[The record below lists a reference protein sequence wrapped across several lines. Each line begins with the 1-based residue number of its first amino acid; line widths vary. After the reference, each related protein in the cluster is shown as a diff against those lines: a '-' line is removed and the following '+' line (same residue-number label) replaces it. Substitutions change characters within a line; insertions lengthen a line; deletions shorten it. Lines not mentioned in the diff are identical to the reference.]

1 MNDRQDPY
9 GQVYGYDEY
18 GRPLYGSVPS
28 QDVPPQGAP
37 PQGHEQGHHQEPY
50 PQGQDWRQG
59 AADPYGYDYGTGQ
72 QPPVTEGY
80 AHEGYAQGYQQYPG
94 QYPGHQAPEGYAAPQ
109 GYAAQGYPAQDYA
122 PQGYP
127 AQDYPVLDDTGQQ
140 RPVATDWGTGQ
151 QPPVGDEAPPVAPPA
166 PAPPPAAAVPPQ
178 RRAPGER
185 GERGD
190 GAGGG
195 DDEDYE
201 TGEFAFVEERDEESE
216 DVIDWL
222 KFSESRTERREEARR
237 RGRTRV
243 KLLVILLALALVGG
257 VAFLWLTDRLPFL
270 PGSDTAADGGQG
282 AEVRDVIVLHLRPV
296 DSDESSTALLI
307 ANETAGTGTT
317 LLLPN
322 ELAVTPDGGT
332 TTLGEAVNEEAAGS
346 VRDAIGGLLG
356 ADIKG
361 TWRLD
366 TPYLENLVDLVGG
379 ITLTTDAEVAGGG
392 DDEGPLVPLGDDVLL
407 SGRAAVAYATH
418 RADDEP
424 SGAQLARFGQVM
436 QAVMAK
442 MPSGESGATR
452 VVEALAQITD
462 PSLTEDELAVSLAQL
477 AGYAQQDAYD
487 TVPLPVEADGTLS
500 DETADGLVVDVLG
513 GTVSNADPGAA
524 PRIGIRDASGAEA
537 AEDARIAL
545 VNGGFTVVDAR
556 ASDATEAESRV
567 TYADPAHQEVAV
579 EVARTLG
586 LPDEAAVE
594 GEGAGNADVTI
605 ILGEDY
611 GQ

>member
-18 GRPLYGSVPS
+18 GRPLYGSVPP
-28 QDVPPQGAP
+28 QAHEVPPQG
-37 PQGHEQGHHQEPY
+37 QEQGHHQQPY
-50 PQGQDWRQG
+50 PQGQDWQQG
-59 AADPYGYDYGTGQ
+59 AGDPYGYDYGTGQ

-80 AHEGYAQGYQQYPG
+80 AQGYQQYPG
-94 QYPGHQAPEGYAAPQ
+94 YADPQ
-109 GYAAQGYPAQDYA
+109 DYAAQGYPAQDYA

-127 AQDYPVLDDTGQQ
+127 APGYPVQDDTGQQ
-140 RPVATDWGTGQ
+140 RPVTADWGTGQ
-151 QPPVGDEAPPVAPPA
+151 QQPVAPEAPPVAD
-166 PAPPPAAAVPPQ
+166 VPPQ
-178 RRAPGER
+178 RRGS

-190 GAGGG
+190 GAPGAPGADGGDGGDGSGGG
-195 DDEDYE
+195 DDDHG
-201 TGEFAFVEERDEESE
+201 TDEFAFVEERDEESE

-237 RGRTRV
+237 RGRTKV
-243 KLLVILLALALVGG
+243 KLLVILLVLALVGG

-270 PGSDTAADGGQG
+270 PGSDTAADGGPG

-379 ITLTTDAEVAGGG
+379 ITLTTDAEVAGGE
-392 DDEGPLVPLGDDVLL
+392 DDEGPLVPRGEDVLL

-424 SGAQLARFGQVM
+424 SSAQLARFGQVM
-436 QAVMAK
+436 QAVMVT

-477 AGYAQQDAYD
+477 AGYAQEDAFD

-500 DETADGLVVDVLG
+500 DETAEGLVVDMLG

-556 ASDATEAESRV
+556 AADATETESRV
-567 TYADPAHQEVAV
+567 TWADPAHQEVAV